1 MSGANSA
8 MEQPRARVRR
18 YPGGPRRLG
27 HVKDPESADLLES
40 LLSLNHL
47 CDLGQILSTPL
58 SK

>member
-1 MSGANSA
+1 